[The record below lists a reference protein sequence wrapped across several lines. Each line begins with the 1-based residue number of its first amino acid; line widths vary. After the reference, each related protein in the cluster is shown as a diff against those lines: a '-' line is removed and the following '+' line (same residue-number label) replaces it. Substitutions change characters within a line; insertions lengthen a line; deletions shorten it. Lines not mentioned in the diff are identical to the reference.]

1 MKNDVRKKMNWEII
15 QFSRFP
21 PSSYII
27 INVTRYVIFEIWSAA
42 KSLKG
47 DRSFNYWLLLTNP
60 TVDKGARAISF
71 YQGMLTGPPSVNGRC
86 WPTSVGNRNW
96 TNN

>member
-1 MKNDVRKKMNWEII
+1 MNWEII

-27 INVTRYVIFEIWSAA
+27 INVTGYVIFLDLVAA
-42 KSLKG
+42 KSQKG
-47 DRSFNYWLLLTNP
+47 DRSFNYWMLLTNP
-60 TVDKGARAISF
+60 TVDKGARAISLSSWNVAP
-71 YQGMLTGPPSVNGRC
+71 QCNGRC

>member
-27 INVTRYVIFEIWSAA
+27 INVTRYVIFEIWSRP
-42 KSLKG
+42 K
-47 DRSFNYWLLLTNP
+47 
-60 TVDKGARAISF
+60 V
-71 YQGMLTGPPSVNGRC
+71 
-86 WPTSVGNRNW
+86 
-96 TNN
+96 

>member
-1 MKNDVRKKMNWEII
+1 LGDN
-15 QFSRFP
+15 S
-21 PSSYII
+21 II
-27 INVTRYVIFEIWSAA
+27 IGFRLLLILLVAGKNVTRYVIFEIWSAA